1 MERILKIVQKTEQPQ
16 IMLSKIK
23 KSFLSSTSPK
33 ERKLNNYH
41 ISKATKSTSLTL
53 VFLELQGVVL
63 RQTIAKSVLLFTYEK
78 WHLFNLRS

>member
-1 MERILKIVQKTEQPQ
+1 MGNLIKPEGKPQRGQSSQNIILE
-16 IMLSKIK
+16 LA
-23 KSFLSSTSPK
+23 K